1 MSKRKHHSAT
11 TPPQFLLRFFK
22 WFCHPD
28 LHRFIE
34 GDLLEL
40 YQEQVEEKGKLKA
53 NWRFGLD
60 ILLLFRPS
68 IIKPLEG
75 KQSLNHYDMFKHH
88 FKITWRS
95 LLNQKLYSSIN
106 IGGLAIGLTCF
117 ILISLYVQHEL
128 SYDKYLS
135 NAKQIYRIYQKQADN
150 FYLGTNLFAT
160 TVPELAPVL
169 KDEFPEVTNAT
180 TINPTSALIG
190 YEEDNY
196 LEKGLWG
203 MQNFFDV
210 FPYQFVEGNPNTA
223 LEKAESI
230 VLTQSLAQKIFG
242 DKDPIGQPLM
252 YRNWKTFTVT
262 GVIEDVP
269 SNSSFQFSFIAS
281 ILSNWTYKMEMEQ
294 QDWNNNDFHT
304 FFTLREGADYL
315 ALEAKLPALQEKYI
329 LNKQIY
335 ERLYKVQAL
344 SDLHLDI
351 SKNFDIG
358 LKGNPKY
365 ITLFSFIAVL
375 VLLLACI
382 NYMNL
387 AVARSIKRA
396 KEVGLRKAIG
406 AVRGQLITQFIGESI
421 LIAFLALILALILSH
436 FLLPVFGNLLER
448 NIELNLIENP
458 LLVPGLLLLVI
469 FVGVLSGSYPAFF
482 MSSLKPIQVLKGKIQ
497 GKLSSTGLQR
507 GLIIGQYATSIVL
520 IISSCIIYQ
529 QFQFIQN
536 RELGY
541 NKEHI
546 ITVSILDRG
555 LYESFDVIKEEW
567 SSYPDILK
575 VTAAAELPTN
585 VTSGTIISH
594 INERKEEG
602 FDIYRARVDH
612 DYLNVFDI
620 ELLAGRYYSPAIA
633 SDTINSLVINETAVK
648 MLGWSIEEAI
658 SKPVMY
664 NGSPHVIVGVV
675 KDFHMHSMHMKIAP
689 LALQMRDF
697 YFAFIALKVHPNDL
711 AETLTMLEKSI
722 RKYSPYPFEYQFL
735 DERFDQ
741 LYKADL
747 KLGEMFGFFTTLS
760 ILIASMGLFGLAAF
774 TAEQKT
780 KEIGIRKVLGAS
792 VKSIVAMLSIDFL
805 RMVLVGFFI
814 AIPIAWYVMDIWLQ
828 DFAYHTAMEW
838 WIFALAGFL
847 AVLVAFF
854 TISSQTLKAAF
865 SNPVDALKDE

>member
-1 MSKRKHHSAT
+1 VSSQENHST
-11 TPPQFLLRFFK
+11 PTPPRFLIRLFK

-28 LHRFIE
+28 LHDCIE

-40 YQEQVEEKGKLKA
+40 YHERVEEIGRRKSDL
-53 NWRFGLD
+53 RFSLD
-60 ILLLFRPS
+60 VLLLFRPS
-68 IIKPLEG
+68 IIRPFFVN
-75 KQSLNHYDMFKHH
+75 QPINRFDMFKHH

-95 LLNQKLYSSIN
+95 LLNQKLYSFIN

-117 ILISLYVQHEL
+117 ILIFLYVQHEL

-135 NAKQIYRIYQKQADN
+135 NSDQIYRIYQEQPDN
-150 FYLGTNLFAT
+150 IYLGTNLFAT
-160 TVPELAPVL
+160 TVPELAPAL
-169 KDEFPEVTNAT
+169 KDEFPEVTHAT
-180 TINPTSALIG
+180 TTNPTSALLG
-190 YEEDNY
+190 YEENNY

-210 FPYQFVEGNPNTA
+210 FPYEFVEGNPNTA
-223 LEKAESI
+223 LKKAESI
-230 VLTQSLAQKIFG
+230 VLTQSLAKKIFG

-252 YRNWKTFTVT
+252 YRNGAIFNVT
-262 GVIEDVP
+262 GVIADVP
-269 SNSSFQFSFIAS
+269 SHSSFQFSFIAS
-281 ILSNWTYKMEMEQ
+281 ILSNRTYKMEMGQ

-304 FFTLREGADYL
+304 FFTLKEGSDPL
-315 ALEAKLPALQEKYI
+315 ALEEKLPFLQKKYI
-329 LNKQIY
+329 VKKQIY
-335 ERLYKVQAL
+335 ERFYRVQSL

-351 SKNFDIG
+351 SKNWDIG

-365 ITLFSFIAVL
+365 IALFSFTAVL
-375 VLLLACI
+375 VLLLACV

-396 KEVGLRKAIG
+396 KEVGLRKAVG
-406 AVRGQLITQFIGESI
+406 AIRGQLIAQFIGESI
-421 LIAFLALILALILSH
+421 LIAFLALVLALILSY
-436 FLLPVFGNLLER
+436 FLLPFFGNLLER
-448 NIELNLIENP
+448 PITLDLIENT
-458 LLVPGLLLLVI
+458 LLLPGLLVLVI
-469 FVGVLSGSYPAFF
+469 IVGVLSGSYPAFF
-482 MSSLKPIQVLKGKIQ
+482 MSSLKPIQVLKGKVQ
-497 GKLSSTGLQR
+497 GKLSSKGLQR

-529 QFQFIQN
+529 QFQFIQQ
-536 RELGY
+536 RDLGY

-555 LYESFDVIKEEW
+555 LFNHFDALKEAW
-567 SSYPDILK
+567 LSYPDIRT

-594 INERKEEG
+594 INESKEEG

-620 ELLAGRYYSPAIA
+620 ELLAGRYYSPTIA
-633 SDTINSLVINETAVK
+633 ADTIENVVINETAAK
-648 MLGWSIEEAI
+648 MLGWSIDEAI

-664 NGSPHVIVGVV
+664 NGSPHTIIGVV

-697 YFAFIALKVHPNDL
+697 YFAFIALKVQPTDL
-711 AETLTMLEKSI
+711 AETLTTLEKSI
-722 RKYSPYPFEYQFL
+722 RKHSPYPFEYQFL
-735 DERFDQ
+735 DERFDR

-747 KLGEMFGFFTTLS
+747 KLGEMFGFFTALS

-774 TAEQKT
+774 TAEQRT

-792 VKSIVAMLSIDFL
+792 INNIIAMLSSDFL
-805 RMVLVGFFI
+805 RMVIIGFFI
-814 AIPIAWYVMDIWLQ
+814 AIPIAWYVMDLWLQ
-828 DFAYHTAMEW
+828 DFAYHIAIAW
-838 WIFALAGFL
+838 WIFALSGFL

-854 TISSQTLKAAF
+854 TISSQTLKAAL
-865 SNPVDALKDE
+865 SNPVDSLRDE